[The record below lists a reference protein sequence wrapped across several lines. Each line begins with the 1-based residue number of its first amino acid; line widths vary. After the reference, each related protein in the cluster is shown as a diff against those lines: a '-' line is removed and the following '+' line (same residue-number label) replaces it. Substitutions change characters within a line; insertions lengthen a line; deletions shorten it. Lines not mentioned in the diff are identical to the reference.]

1 MALSRFNSILSDFD
15 SLDHLFFDYNYTF
28 RRNMVMNNNSHMKM
42 DIKENDNEYV
52 INVDVPGV
60 NKSDIDI
67 SIDGNNL
74 VISAERNHEKEDNN
88 EDYIINIDL
97 NNPKTSENNM
107 INSPVQKIK
116 ERLSIEDV
124 VSSYIKLDQAGSNLK
139 ANCPFHNEKTPSFY

>member
-1 MALSRFNSILSDFD
+1 MALTRFNSILSDFD
-15 SLDHLFFDYNYTF
+15 SLDHLFFDYNYPF

-88 EDYIINIDL
+88 DKFHRFERSYGKVSRTITLPSNSNKELINASYIDGVLNMKIPKINPNVPPTKMRINI
-97 NNPKTSENNM
+97 
-107 INSPVQKIK
+107 
-116 ERLSIEDV
+116 
-124 VSSYIKLDQAGSNLK
+124 
-139 ANCPFHNEKTPSFY
+139 H